1 MRGMLA
7 AVFITGPPDIMLKIP
22 SRLLTISSVTLLAAL
37 SFNTAH
43 AQQTLPVSRFSVGI
57 NVIEAE
63 VAATEPQREQGLMN
77 RKQLGTNQGMMFIF
91 DRPFG
96 YCMWMKNTLLPLSVA
111 FLDKEGIILNIE
123 EMLPQTEA
131 THCAAKAALYALE
144 MSAGW
149 FKAKGIKAGSKIE
162 LLK

>member
-7 AVFITGPPDIMLKIP
+7 AVFIIGPPDIMLKIP

-43 AQQTLPVSRFSVGI
+43 AQQTLPVSRFSVGMY
-57 NVIEAE
+57 VIEAE

-111 FLDKEGIILNIE
+111 FLDKDGIILNIE
-123 EMLPQTEA
+123 EMLPLTEA
-131 THCAAKAALYALE
+131 THCATKAALYALE

-149 FKAKGIKAGSKIE
+149 FRAKGIKAGSKIE